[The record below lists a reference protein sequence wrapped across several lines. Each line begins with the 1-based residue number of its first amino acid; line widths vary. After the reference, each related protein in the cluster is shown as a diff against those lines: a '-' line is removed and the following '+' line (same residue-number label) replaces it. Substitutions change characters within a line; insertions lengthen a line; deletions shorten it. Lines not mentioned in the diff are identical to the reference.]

1 MNLEQIRE
9 ETLRSLGMGK
19 LNSGVYHGVWADT
32 HGRESI
38 ESFSPIDGKTTAEI
52 TVAGDADYS
61 EIIEKAI
68 NSFERWRD
76 IPAPRRGMLIREIGE
91 ELRKNKQQLGR
102 LVSLEAGKT
111 VTEGEGEIQEMI
123 DVADLAVGLSRQ
135 LYGLEI
141 ASERPKHRMIEQ
153 YVPLGVTAVITSFN
167 FPASVW
173 SWNAFIAAVC
183 GDVVVWKPSSKAAL
197 VAVAVMRVAERVV
210 KRLKYPD
217 PFFLAVGEGSSIG
230 DRISKDN
237 RIPLVSFTGSIP
249 VGKKISE
256 NVSKRLGKVIL
267 ELGGNNAA
275 VVSDKAE
282 MKIAVKGVAFGALAT
297 AGQRCTST
305 RRVIVHEKIYSAFTE
320 KLIDV
325 YRRVKRG
332 NPLEPD
338 TVVGPLIDQNA
349 VKSFKAAIEEAKKE
363 GGKLLFGGTEESIDG
378 FPGGHYV
385 MPAIIEATPEMKITE
400 KETFAPILYVFR
412 YRNLEE
418 AIKIH
423 NSVPQGLSSSIFT
436 QDLAEAEEFT
446 SARGSDCGIVNVNTA
461 TAGAEIG
468 GAFGGEKE
476 TGGGR
481 ESGSDAWK
489 NYMRRQTVTINYG
502 EDIPLSQDVRFPV

>member
-1 MNLEQIRE
+1 MNIGQIRD
-9 ETLRSLGMGK
+9 ETLSALGLGK
-19 LNSGVYHGVWADT
+19 LNSGVYHGIWADT

-38 ESFSPIDGKTTAEI
+38 ESFSPVDGKVTAEI
-52 TVAGDADYS
+52 TVANDSDYS
-61 EIIEKAI
+61 TVMERAAG
-68 NSFERWRD
+68 SFLRWRD
-76 IPAPRRGMLIREIGE
+76 IPAPKRGMLIREIGE
-91 ELRKNKQQLGR
+91 ELRKNKQHLGR
-102 LVSLEAGKT
+102 LVSIEAGKT
-111 VTEGEGEIQEMI
+111 LTEGEGEIQEMI

-141 ASERPKHRMIEQ
+141 ASERPRHRMIEQ
-153 YVPLGVTAVITSFN
+153 YVPLGITAVITSFN

-173 SWNAFIAAVC
+173 SWNSFVATVC

-197 VAVAVMRVAERVV
+197 VAIAVMRVVERVV
-210 KRLKYPD
+210 KRMKYPD
-217 PFFLAVGEGSSIG
+217 PFFLMVGEGSRIG
-230 DRISKDN
+230 DSIANDH

-256 NVSKRLGKVIL
+256 AVSRRLGRTIL

-275 VVSDKAE
+275 VISDRADI
-282 MKIAVKGVAFGALAT
+282 KIAVKGVAFGALAT

-305 RRVIVHEKIYSAFTE
+305 RRIIVHEKIYPLFIE
-320 KLIDV
+320 KLVDV
-325 YRRVKRG
+325 YKRVKRG

-338 TVVGPLIDQNA
+338 TVVGPLIDENA
-349 VKSFKAAIEEAKKE
+349 VKNFKEAIEKAKKE
-363 GGKLLFGGTEESIDG
+363 GGKVIFGGEEEKIRD

-385 MPAIIEATPEMKITE
+385 VPAIIEATPDMEIVK
-400 KETFAPILYVFR
+400 KETFAPILYVFK
-412 YRNLEE
+412 YRTLDE
-418 AIKIH
+418 AIQIH

-436 QDLAEAEEFT
+436 QDLIEAEEFT

-489 NYMRRQTVTINYG
+489 NYMRRQTITINYG
-502 EDIPLSQDVRFPV
+502 NDIPLSQDVHFPV